1 LIPEG
6 RQWQGLEFQEGGDDV
21 DCAVKPAAGR
31 QGLTV
36 PPKPFSAGFLG
47 FVLSMLILLLI
58 LSALFWGKGYNL
70 LGVIFCMV
78 MFFLILGRYQN
89 NRLLGI
95 LINERNVM
103 SLSRFQSVVWTTVV
117 LSAYIVIAFE
127 RIRAGNVA
135 EPLAIAID
143 WRIWTLMGISMTS
156 LIGTPLIL
164 SNKKAKTPEAAIL
177 SSLGKGS
184 DLSEGLL
191 YINSSPA
198 EAVFTDMFKG
208 DEVRTIDCI
217 DIAKVQMFFFTIIA
231 AITYEDLLISLIK
244 TLPPEALDSFPTLS
258 EGFLAILG
266 ISHTGYLTSKSI
278 TSTAVA
284 K

>member
-1 LIPEG
+1 MNCG
-6 RQWQGLEFQEGGDDV
+6 V
-21 DCAVKPAAGR
+21 NPADGR
-31 QGLTV
+31 QGIAV
-36 PPKPFSAGFLG
+36 PPKTFSAGFLG
-47 FVLSMLILLLI
+47 FGLGLLILLLI
-58 LSALFWGKGYNL
+58 LSAVFLAKGYNL
-70 LGVIFCMV
+70 IAVTFCMV
-78 MFFLILGRYQN
+78 MFFLLLGLHQN

-95 LINERNVM
+95 MINERNVV
-103 SLSRFQSVVWTTVV
+103 SLSRFQSVVWTTVI
-117 LSAYIVIAFE
+117 LSAYIAIAFE

-135 EPLAIAID
+135 DPLAIAID

-164 SNKKAKTPEAAIL
+164 SNKKAKIPEAETL
-177 SSLGKGS
+177 SMLGNSSG
-184 DLSEGLL
+184 LTEGLL
-191 YINSSPA
+191 YINPSPA
-198 EAVFTDMFKG
+198 QADFTDMFEG
-208 DEVRTIDCI
+208 DEVRNTDFI

-231 AITYEDLLISLIK
+231 AITFEGQLINMIR
-244 TLPPEALDSFPTLS
+244 TVPPEALDSFPALS